1 MLLCAVQLRYISGA
15 TTRIRREKGSE
26 IFITRPRTNMED
38 SDKEKTDQE
47 ETDVSEQ
54 EQDLEKKIKKDIDK
68 LTSYLEGGDELL
80 ENFDYSGI
88 ALTRKRTDEI

>member
-1 MLLCAVQLRYISGA
+1 MG
-15 TTRIRREKGSE
+15 
-26 IFITRPRTNMED
+26 D
-38 SDKEKTDQE
+38 SDKEKSDQE

-68 LTSYLEGGDELL
+68 LTFYLEEGDELL
-80 ENFDYSGI
+80 ENWDYSEI